1 MRNSKNSPRIV
12 CFFRTFNLCC
22 ADGIKTYFGNFLLFF
37 RDDGNIFVVCYLQGV
52 VGLYRQVRFESHIAG
67 IKLEVDKSFK
77 IAVIG
82 GVVAVVAYDNILFPF
97 FHRE

>member
-1 MRNSKNSPRIV
+1 M
-12 CFFRTFNLCC
+12 F
-22 ADGIKTYFGNFLLFF
+22 
-37 RDDGNIFVVCYLQGV
+37 YLQDV
-52 VGLYRQVRFESHIAG
+52 VGLYRQVCFESHIAG

-97 FHRE
+97 FFTENNRLQ